1 MAKISESTRLEFA
14 ETIKPYQSKILAI
27 LAKEKTTL
35 NSINGNAPDSC
46 YKKLMLCDDMIYV
59 SSLYMAQNSLSL
71 KILEVKNND
80 ALNEARKILYK
91 AIIYLEELV
100 TNFIDVPYSELAK
113 YHENIKDK
121 TIQERYYLIR
131 KLGLAITLLEDAFGD
146 RDILKNVSVNLM
158 TGTKAALTG
167 ANGAGKSTLIKV
179 MAGLIKPDSGSRIC
193 QKETRIAY
201 LPQSGLT
208 HHGCSLKE
216 EADRA
221 FEFGYDIQ
229 KQIDQIGEQLEK
241 GTGNTDNLL
250 ATQAE
255 LIAKLEESGWH
266 RREATA
272 ESVLM
277 GLGFSQEDLQKQ
289 TEEFSGGWQMRI
301 ALAKALMQNPDI
313 LLLDEP
319 TNYLDIE
326 ARTWLEKFLS
336 NYKGAFLLVS
346 HDRYFLDV
354 TVNEVY
360 ELFGGDLKRY
370 KGNFTHY
377 EQVREV
383 ELKTLIAEYEKQ
395 QDEIAKLQDFI
406 RRFGVQATKAAQ
418 AQERQKQLDKILAQ
432 KIEIPES
439 LKKIHFKFPEAPHA
453 GHLVLR
459 TKGLTKS
466 YDGKTN
472 VIENLDLT
480 VENGEM
486 LVVAGRN
493 GAGKSTL
500 LRMLAGVD
508 PITSGEVIP
517 GTGVKI
523 GYFSQDNAE
532 TIKGGETILE
542 YVESQAPT
550 ELIPKVRDMLGSF
563 LFRGDDVFKS
573 LNVLSGGEKSRIALL
588 QLLLRANNL
597 LILDE
602 PTNHLDMHSKDV
614 LMNALKDFGGTVIF
628 VSHDRGFIE
637 GLATKVLELKPGS
650 HREFPGNYKYY
661 MERIE
666 AEEAGIVGQF
676 ERGTGIATSSVN
688 STKTSEAKAD
698 ATKSAGKLNWEEQ
711 KKIEAERRKNEK
723 EAARLETEIAKAE
736 EEKSALESKMALP
749 EVYSNG
755 AKAKEV
761 QQKID
766 ETTKKIETL
775 TQAWETAMDKL
786 G

>member
-1 MAKISESTRLEFA
+1 MAFVQFS
-14 ETIKPYQSKILAI
+14 Q
-27 LAKEKTTL
+27 
-35 NSINGNAPDSC
+35 
-46 YKKLMLCDDMIYV
+46 V
-59 SSLYMAQNSLSL
+59 SL
-71 KILEVKNND
+71 
-80 ALNEARKILYK
+80 
-91 AIIYLEELV
+91 
-100 TNFIDVPYSELAK
+100 
-113 YHENIKDK
+113 
-121 TIQERYYLIR
+121 
-131 KLGLAITLLEDAFGD
+131 AFGD

-229 KQIDQIGEQLEK
+229 KHIDQIGEQLEK

-250 ATQAE
+250 VTQAE

-383 ELKTLIAEYEKQ
+383 ELKTLISEYEKQ

-550 ELIPKVRDMLGSF
+550 ELVPKVRDMLGSF

-688 STKTSEAKAD
+688 STKTSEAKSD